1 MKLNE
6 LYKIICSGDFE
17 NKITPKIA
25 LMERVSIRRAWAE
38 PDTPEEWLF
47 TRDFTRDIDS
57 QRGFGSIGYKH
68 EIITIIYDEIV
79 KLYVNGKI
87 KLLTDSD
94 YVLRVEGKD
103 INGDLH
109 TWDIWSF

>member
-6 LYKIICSGDFE
+6 LYKIIRSGNVE

-25 LMERVSIRRAWAE
+25 FIERISIRRAWAK
-38 PDTPEEWLF
+38 PDTPEEWLIKFDVYSQCGF
-47 TRDFTRDIDS
+47 TR
-57 QRGFGSIGYKH
+57 YKP

-109 TWDIWSF
+109 TWDIWSI

>member
-6 LYKIICSGDFE
+6 LYKIIRSGNFE

-25 LMERVSIRRAWAE
+25 FMERVSIRRAWAK
-38 PDTPEEWLF
+38 PDTPEEWLIKF
-47 TRDFTRDIDS
+47 DIDS
-57 QRGFGSIGYKH
+57 ERGFIGYKH

>member
-25 LMERVSIRRAWAE
+25 LMERVSIRRTWAE
-38 PDTPEEWLF
+38 PGTPEEWLF
-47 TRDFTRDIDS
+47 KFDIYSERVFTRFIP
-57 QRGFGSIGYKH
+57 
-68 EIITIIYDEIV
+68 EIIMSIYNEIV

-87 KLLTDSD
+87 ELLTDSD

-103 INGDLH
+103 INGDSH
-109 TWDIWSF
+109 TWDIWGF